1 MALERLAAAP
11 TDFDFVLGD
20 WNVRHRRLKDR
31 LVGSTEWIEFTGQMS
46 TQAVLGGYGNVED
59 NLLNLPEGPYRAIA
73 IRSFNP
79 QTMSWS
85 IWWLDGRMPGQLDV
99 PVVGNFVDGVG
110 TFYADDTLRGNPI
123 KVRFLWFAVTPD
135 ALRWEQAFSADNGDT
150 WETNWIME
158 FSRI

>member
-99 PVVGNFVDGVG
+99 PVVGNFVDEVG
-110 TFYADDTLRGNPI
+110 TFYADDTLRGKPI

-135 ALRWEQAFSADNGDT
+135 ELRWEQAFSADNGDT

>member
-31 LVGSTEWIEFTGQMS
+31 LVGSSEWIDFTGQMS

-85 IWWLDGRMPGQLDV
+85 IWWLDGRMPDQLDV

-110 TFYADDTLRGNPI
+110 TFYADDTLRDIPI